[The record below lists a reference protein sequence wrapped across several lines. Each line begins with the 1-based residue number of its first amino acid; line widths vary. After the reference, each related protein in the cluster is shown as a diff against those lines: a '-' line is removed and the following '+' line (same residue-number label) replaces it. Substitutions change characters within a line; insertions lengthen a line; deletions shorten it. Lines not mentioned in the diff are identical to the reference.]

1 MKSYTD
7 IEKELAAA
15 RDEFSGAFNAVEN
28 AVIVKSQ
35 SNKFALRFKYPLL
48 IALCLLIVA
57 AIVVFQVIWKQY
69 DVIYFVCEGIIGVA
83 FAAFIVL
90 LSVTWHYTV
99 KNSKCVERITYYK
112 GGEKGVKCLYT
123 EITGGGQKA
132 EWEQA
137 RFYFKGNEA
146 ELFEGNGKIY
156 NPFLYKKIRGHSRG
170 YALLDSDALL
180 QTFFNGSEV
189 VSSENGTT
197 VLSSGFSFTV
207 ENGVLKNFT
216 IEGMYNECY
225 ENNFPL
231 YAPLSVS
238 RYYTF
243 RYEFTR
249 VNVPNFRLHLPDVTS
264 QACEFYFVQPPEDD
278 HIVVPR

>member
-1 MKSYTD
+1 MKSYSE

-15 RDEFSGAFNAVEN
+15 REEFKAAFDGVEN
-28 AVIVKSQ
+28 AVIKKSQ
-35 SNKFALRFKYPLL
+35 VNKFALRFKYPLL
-48 IALCLLIVA
+48 IALCLVIVA
-57 AIVVFQVIWKQY
+57 AVIVFQVIWKQY
-69 DVIYFVCEGIIGVA
+69 DVVYFVSEAVIGVA

-90 LSVTWHYTV
+90 LSVTWRYTI
-99 KNSKCVERITYYK
+99 KNAKCAERIAYYK

-123 EITGGGQKA
+123 EITGGGQKV

-156 NPFLYKKIRGHSRG
+156 NPYLYKKIRGHSRG

-189 VSSENGTT
+189 LSSANGTT
-197 VLSSGFSFTV
+197 TLSSGFTYT
-207 ENGVLKNFT
+207 LKNGQLKSFT
-216 IEGMYNECY
+216 IEGMYDECY

-231 YAPLSVS
+231 IAPLSLS
-238 RYYTF
+238 RFYVF
-243 RYEFTR
+243 RYEFSQI
-249 VNVPNFRLHLPDVTS
+249 NVPNFRLRLPDITRR
-264 QACEFYFVQPPEDD
+264 ACEFYFVQPPEDD
-278 HIVVPR
+278 RIVVPR

>member
-99 KNSKCVERITYYK
+99 KNSKCAERITYYK
-112 GGEKGVKCLYT
+112 GGEK
-123 EITGGGQKA
+123 
-132 EWEQA
+132 
-137 RFYFKGNEA
+137 
-146 ELFEGNGKIY
+146 
-156 NPFLYKKIRGHSRG
+156 
-170 YALLDSDALL
+170 
-180 QTFFNGSEV
+180 
-189 VSSENGTT
+189 
-197 VLSSGFSFTV
+197 
-207 ENGVLKNFT
+207 
-216 IEGMYNECY
+216 
-225 ENNFPL
+225 
-231 YAPLSVS
+231 
-238 RYYTF
+238 
-243 RYEFTR
+243 
-249 VNVPNFRLHLPDVTS
+249 
-264 QACEFYFVQPPEDD
+264 EDGAAA
-278 HIVVPR
+278 V